1 MGVTL
6 KDDRAPDPVPS
17 SIAHALGEILN
28 WQNEKFRHFGLWKRW
43 PLHNIA
49 FQRERL
55 ERGEITAEEFEK
67 LREMFLAASREPV
80 TRSKP

>member
-1 MGVTL
+1 M
-6 KDDRAPDPVPS
+6 KFDHSPDTPVEQS
-17 SIAHALGEILN
+17 MNAALGAVMN
-28 WQNEKFRHFGLWKRW
+28 WQNESFRKFGLWKRW

-49 FQRERL
+49 FQRQRL
-55 ERGEITAEEFEK
+55 EAGEITAEEFEK